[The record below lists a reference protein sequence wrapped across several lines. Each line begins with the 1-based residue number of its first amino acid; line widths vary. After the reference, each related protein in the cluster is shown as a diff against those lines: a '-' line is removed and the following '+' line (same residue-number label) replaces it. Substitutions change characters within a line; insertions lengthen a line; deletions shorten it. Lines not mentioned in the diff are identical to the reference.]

1 MSLWEKWEREKKER
15 LGIEVERK
23 GGVEIHDT
31 RPKPDIRRQSLIVCG
46 AVVACV
52 VSVYFFWALHDRYGG
67 HWSDF
72 PMIRSITSIWERR
85 IEEGVLRR

>member
-15 LGIEVERK
+15 MGIKVERK
-23 GGVEIHDT
+23 SDVYISDT
-31 RPKPDIRRQSLIVCG
+31 QPKPDFRRQSLIVCG
-46 AVVACV
+46 AIVACV
-52 VSVYFFWALHDRYGG
+52 ISVLFLWALHDRYGG

-85 IEEGVLRR
+85 IDEGVLRR